1 MDDFERLKCQNA
13 GYSRFPYCK
22 KLRGQAELPAPVR
35 ATRAHATV
43 IQRFSRNISRV
54 MKTAYTFFVLVL
66 SAGASLSADDSPALQ
81 SAFSTHCIKCHGK
94 DGKVEGDV
102 NLLAL
107 KSNDDL
113 QNKADLLE
121 KLITVLKDRRMPPE
135 DEPALPGGAREQLV
149 TALQTI
155 LQQTLKTQA
164 FGVTPIRRMNRF
176 QYNNAVVDLLE
187 LDRDIFQLNERLLR
201 RRDDYFHPEIGKMP
215 DTVRVSSR
223 PLSKDIDS
231 QRPEGFRG
239 VAAFPQD
246 KRAEHGFDNR
256 ADHLTLSPL
265 LMESFL
271 QLSQTIAESPDLN
284 AKECRSWDRLFVP
297 PGQAARTPVEGRY
310 EVEQMRVVK
319 SVGTP
324 AGEAEPQ
331 NLLHYGN
338 QWSGDTH
345 LVWRCPQQ
353 NLELTVAFDITQ
365 VGTGLHFMFTNAPD
379 YGIFD
384 VYLDDVKIVEE
395 VDLHGPKVDI
405 SDHSVAGLKIE
416 TGPHTLKFKC
426 VGKTQKSP
434 RYYFGLDYIEVTGR
448 QPTAES
454 DAAVIAQSDSVR
466 ARLAQ
471 LLRRAFRRPVDPE
484 TLNRFTIFANDRIAS
499 GDSYEHTMRT
509 VVGAVIG
516 MPDFLYFYETIDPD
530 SSRDQIPGRRRLNDY
545 DLASRLAQFF
555 WSSIPDDTLLDHAE
569 AGTLSDPDTLSTQI
583 DRMLN
588 DRRSSRF
595 CDNFPAQWL
604 QLERLITSIPDPQKF
619 PYFYYHGYR
628 TSIHMMSEPLL
639 LFETVY
645 VEDRSVVDL
654 LDPKFTWQSDMLR
667 QNYAGKSDSG
677 HDVQVQVFKRVS
689 LDDPRRGGMIANAAV
704 MTMTAAPTRTQPIT
718 RGAWVNAVIF
728 NDPPEPP
735 PADVPPLPEGDAE
748 ELAKLTIRER
758 LAAHRE
764 RADCAGCHNEI
775 DPLGFALENFGPT
788 GVWRDKYDNGRDVDP
803 GGVLFNQYEFSSFVE
818 FKRLVVQERKRFIR
832 GFTAHLLSYALGRE
846 LGPADSPALDA
857 MTKQALTGKDQL
869 RAVLKS
875 VAMSEP
881 FLHRN
886 AGDVANTNGK

>member
-1 MDDFERLKCQNA
+1 
-13 GYSRFPYCK
+13 
-22 KLRGQAELPAPVR
+22 
-35 ATRAHATV
+35 
-43 IQRFSRNISRV
+43 
-54 MKTAYTFFVLVL
+54 MKTAFTFFVLMFSTGL
-66 SAGASLSADDSPALQ
+66 SLSADDSADDSAALQ
-81 SAFSTHCIKCHGK
+81 SVFSIRCIKCHGK
-94 DGKVEGDV
+94 NGMVEGEV

-107 KSNDDL
+107 KTNDDL
-113 QNKADLLE
+113 KSQPELLE
-121 KLITVLKDRRMPPE
+121 NLISVLKDRQMPPE
-135 DEPALPGGAREQLV
+135 DEPPLPAAKRRQMLV
-149 TALQTI
+149 TLQTM
-155 LQQTLKTQA
+155 LQQALKTQA
-164 FGVTPIRRMNRF
+164 FGATPIRRMNRF
-176 QYNNAVVDLLE
+176 QYNNAVVDLLD

-201 RRDDYFHPEIGKMP
+201 RRDDYFEPATGKMP
-215 DTVRVSSR
+215 DTVRISSR
-223 PLSKDIDS
+223 PLSKDIDN

-239 VAAFPQD
+239 VSAFPQD

-271 QLSQTIAESPDLN
+271 QLSQTIAESRDLN
-284 AKECRSWDRLFVP
+284 AQECRSWDRLFAA
-297 PGQAARTPVEGRY
+297 PGQAARGPLEGRY

-331 NLLHYGN
+331 NLLHYGS
-338 QWSGDTH
+338 QWSSDTH
-345 LVWRCPQQ
+345 LVWRCPKQD
-353 NLELTVAFDITQ
+353 LELTVEFNVAQ
-365 VGTGLHFMFTNAPD
+365 AGTGLHFMFTNAPD

-384 VYLDDVKIVEE
+384 VYLDDVKIFKA
-395 VDLHGPKVDI
+395 VDLYGPKVDI
-405 SDHSVAGLKIE
+405 SDRSVTDLKIE
-416 TGPHTLKFKC
+416 AGPHRLKFHC
-426 VGKTQKSP
+426 VGRRQQSP
-434 RYYFGLDYIEVTGR
+434 RFYFGLDYVDVTGR
-448 QPTAES
+448 QPTAKP
-454 DAAVIAQSDSVR
+454 DAATIAERDSVR
-466 ARLAQ
+466 GRIKR
-471 LLRRAFRRPVDPE
+471 LLRRAFRRPVDAE
-484 TLNRFTIFANDRIAS
+484 TLDRFTKFANDRIAA
-499 GDSYEHTMRT
+499 GNSYEQTMRT

-516 MPDFLYFYETIDPD
+516 MPDFLYFYETDDYIDSGD
-530 SSRDQIPGRRRLNDY
+530 QTSRRQRLNDY

-569 AGTLSDPDTLSTQI
+569 AGTLSESDVLSTQI

-588 DRRSSRF
+588 DKRSSRF

-604 QLERLITSIPDPQKF
+604 QLERLITSIPDPERF

-628 TSIHMMSEPLL
+628 TSMHMMSEPLL
-639 LFETVY
+639 LFETVF
-645 VEDRSVVDL
+645 VENRSVIEL

-667 QNYAGKSDSG
+667 QNYDGKSESG

-689 LDDPRRGGMIANAAV
+689 LDDPRRGGVIANAAV
-704 MTMTAAPTRTQPIT
+704 MTMTAAPSRTQPIT

-764 RADCAGCHNEI
+764 RADCAGCHNKI

-788 GVWRDKYDNGRDVDP
+788 GVWRDKYENGRDVDP
-803 GGVLFNQYEFSSFVE
+803 GGVLFNQHEFRTFVE
-818 FKRLVVQERKRFIR
+818 FKGLIVQEKRRFIR

-857 MTKQALTGKDQL
+857 MTEKAMAAEDQL

-881 FLHRN
+881 FLHKN
-886 AGDVANTNGK
+886 VGDSAAADGD